1 MKYCADFFYM
11 ILFNILPEII
21 QKNQIELMKYEEKEK
36 INKNALNQ
44 LSNFNN
50 NQNILHMNAFYYPN
64 DSALHYPNNI
74 SNNNTIFPFI

>member
-1 MKYCADFFYM
+1 
-11 ILFNILPEII
+11 
-21 QKNQIELMKYEEKEK
+21 MKYEEKEK

-50 NQNILHMNAFYYPN
+50 NQNILHMNALYYPN
-64 DSALHYPNNI
+64 DSTLHYPNNI